1 MKAIGGMMLKQR
13 GPKARM
19 ALGLPRFSSRPSI
32 FGSSRI
38 SGKAIANTGF
48 DKKNV
53 VLA

>member
-1 MKAIGGMMLKQR
+1 VKGKKVGQR
-13 GPKARM
+13 N
-19 ALGLPRFSSRPSI
+19 PRASFNA
-32 FGSSRI
+32 FQGSSRI